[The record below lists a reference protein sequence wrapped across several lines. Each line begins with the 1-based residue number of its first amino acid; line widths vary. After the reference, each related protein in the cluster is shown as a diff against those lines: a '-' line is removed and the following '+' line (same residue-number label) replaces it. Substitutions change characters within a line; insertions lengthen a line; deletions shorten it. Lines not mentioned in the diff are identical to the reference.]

1 MSLSIN
7 QVVDVQLVE
16 QTMGAARRDFSICLL
31 LTPEKGSAFNNV
43 SERYFYVSNADQV
56 GDAFGYGSD
65 THLAAQAFFS
75 RKPQLR
81 QLMIGRWNKTA
92 QNIEKSDNQLR
103 GAPILTD
110 LNFFKEVTSGY
121 FSFKLGD
128 EVVTVEGIDFSSVSS
143 LGDVANAITVKLPE
157 EATVT
162 LTVDEVG
169 KRIILSDA
177 ENTVGYAFNA
187 EITGVYASGNT
198 YPNGRLTPSNPTGEY
213 VGRMLSLEDGQATKV
228 KGNEAATVKAESLM
242 AALAEINNL
251 NSAFY
256 GVYVAG
262 QPTDAEIDS
271 AHSWVNSATP
281 SKILAYTALRDEQI
295 EWSESNII
303 KKWHDVNSGRV
314 LVQYNRTGDNH
325 AAAALLAEAVSTNW
339 RGSNTAKTLKFKSQ
353 SVRSDSKIT
362 INEANRC
369 NRLGVNFYTDY
380 DGVPMLAEGVMV
392 GGRFVDEVV
401 GLDAFIDGIQKAAF
415 NYIKS
420 APKVPQTDKG
430 TAAIISQLIPIAK
443 EFVRNG
449 FLAGGQWNGAPVG
462 ELETGDYLED
472 GYYFYAESFTEQA
485 QTDREQRL
493 GMPISVAIKLA
504 GAIHKQDIIVTFNR

>member
-16 QTMGAARRDFSICLL
+16 QTMGAVRRDFSICLL
-31 LTPEKGSAFNNV
+31 LTPEKGTAFNNV
-43 SERYFYVSNADQV
+43 NERYFYVASADQV
-56 GDAFGYGSD
+56 GDVFGYGSD
-65 THLAAQAFFS
+65 THLASQAFFS

-81 QLMIGRWNKTA
+81 QLMVGRWNKTE
-92 QNIEKSDNQLR
+92 QSIEKSDNQLR
-103 GAPILTD
+103 GAPIMTD
-110 LNFFKEVTSGY
+110 LNFFKEVTNGY

-128 EVVTVEGIDFSSVSS
+128 EVISVEGIDFSLVTSI
-143 LGDVANAITVKLPE
+143 GDISNAITAKLPE
-157 EATVT
+157 GTTIKLSA
-162 LTVDEVG
+162 DEVG
-169 KRIILSDA
+169 KRIIISDA
-177 ENTVGYAFNA
+177 EKAVGYAVDS
-187 EITGVYASGNT
+187 ELTGS
-198 YPNGRLTPSNPTGEY
+198 Y
-213 VGRMLSLEDGQATKV
+213 VGRMLALEDGQATKI

-242 AALAEINNL
+242 TALAEINNL
-251 NSAFY
+251 NAAFY

-262 QPTDAEIDS
+262 QPADAEIDS

-303 KKWHDVNSGRV
+303 KKWHDMNSGRV
-314 LVQYNRTGDNH
+314 MVQYNQAGDNH

-353 SVRSDSKIT
+353 SVQSDSKIT
-362 INEANRC
+362 INEANKC

-380 DGVPMLAEGVMV
+380 DGVAMLAEGVMV
-392 GGRFVDEVV
+392 GGRFIDEVV

-420 APKVPQTDKG
+420 VPKVPQTDKG
-430 TAAIISQLIPIAK
+430 TAAIVSQLIPIAK

-449 FLAGGQWNGAPVG
+449 FMAGGKWNGAPVG

>member
-31 LTPEKGSAFNNV
+31 LTPEKGTAFNNV
-43 SERYFYVSNADQV
+43 NERYFYASGADQV
-56 GDAFGYGSD
+56 GDVFGYDSD

-81 QLMIGRWNKTA
+81 QLMVGRWNKTE
-92 QNIEKSDNQLR
+92 QSIEKSDNQLR
-103 GAPILTD
+103 GAPIMTD
-110 LNFFKEVTSGY
+110 LNFFKEVTDGY

-128 EVVTVEGIDFSSVSS
+128 EVVNVEGIDFSK
-143 LGDVANAITVKLPE
+143 VASIGEISTAITAKLPKE
-157 EATVT
+157 KTVKFT
-162 LTVDEVG
+162 ADEVG
-169 KRIILSDA
+169 KRIIISDA
-177 ENTVGYAFNA
+177 EKNIGYAVDS
-187 EITGVYASGNT
+187 ELTGS
-198 YPNGRLTPSNPTGEY
+198 Y
-213 VGRMLSLEDGQATKV
+213 VGRMLALEDGQATKI
-228 KGNEAATVKAESLM
+228 KGNEYATVKAESLM

-295 EWSESNII
+295 EWANSNII

-314 LVQYNRTGDNH
+314 MVQYNQTGDNH

-362 INEANRC
+362 INEANKC

-380 DGVPMLAEGVMV
+380 DGVAMLAEGVMV
-392 GGRFVDEVV
+392 GGRFIDEVV

-430 TAAIISQLIPIAK
+430 TAAIVSQLIPIAK

-449 FLAGGQWNGAPVG
+449 FMAGGKWNGAPVG

>member
-31 LTPEKGSAFNNV
+31 LTPEKGTAFNNV
-43 SERYFYVSNADQV
+43 GERYFYASSADQV
-56 GDAFGYGSD
+56 GDVFGYGSD
-65 THLAAQAFFS
+65 THLASQAFFS

-81 QLMIGRWNKTA
+81 QLMVGRWNKTE
-92 QNIEKSDNQLR
+92 QSIEKSDNQLR
-103 GAPILTD
+103 GAPIMTD
-110 LNFFKEVTSGY
+110 LNFFKEVASGY
-121 FSFKLGD
+121 FSFKLGE
-128 EVVTVEGIDFSSVSS
+128 EVVNIDGIDFSAVTSI
-143 LGDVANAITVKLPE
+143 GDIANAITAKLPE
-157 EATVT
+157 ETTVK
-162 LTVDEVG
+162 LTADEVG
-169 KRIILSDA
+169 KRIIISDA
-177 ENTVGYAFNA
+177 EKTIGYAFDS
-187 EITGVYASGNT
+187 ELTGG
-198 YPNGRLTPSNPTGEY
+198 Y
-213 VGRMLSLEDGQATKV
+213 VGRMLALEDGQATKI

-242 AALAEINNL
+242 SALAEINNL
-251 NSAFY
+251 NSSFY

-262 QPTDAEIDS
+262 QPTDVEIDS

-295 EWSESNII
+295 EWTDSNII

-314 LVQYNRTGDNH
+314 MVQYNHTGDNH

-339 RGSNTAKTLKFKSQ
+339 RGSNTAKTIKFKSQ
-353 SVRSDSKIT
+353 SVQSDPEVT
-362 INEANRC
+362 VNEANKC
-369 NRLGVNFYTDY
+369 DRLGVNFYTDY
-380 DGVPMLAEGVMV
+380 DGVAMLAEGVMV
-392 GGRFVDEVV
+392 GGRFIDEVV

-420 APKVPQTDKG
+420 VPKVPQTDKG

-449 FLAGGQWNGAPVG
+449 FMAGGKWNGAPVG

>member
-31 LTPEKGSAFNNV
+31 LTPEKGTAFNNV
-43 SERYFYVSNADQV
+43 NERYFYVSSADQV
-56 GDAFGYGSD
+56 GDAFGYSSD

-81 QLMIGRWNKTA
+81 QLMVGRWNKTE
-92 QNIEKSDNQLR
+92 QSIEKSDNQLR
-103 GAPILTD
+103 GAPITTD
-110 LNFFKEVTSGY
+110 LNFFKEVSSGH
-121 FSFKLGD
+121 FSFKLDD
-128 EVVTVEGIDFSSVSS
+128 EVITVEDIDFSTVTSI
-143 LGDVANAITVKLPE
+143 GDIANAITAKLPE
-157 EATVT
+157 ETTIGVT
-162 LTVDEVG
+162 ADEVG
-169 KRIILSDA
+169 KRIIISYA
-177 ENTVGYAFNA
+177 EKTVGYAFDVEA
-187 EITGVYASGNT
+187 TGS
-198 YPNGRLTPSNPTGEY
+198 Y

-228 KGNEAATVKAESLM
+228 KGNDAATVKAESLM

-295 EWSESNII
+295 EWSESNVI

-314 LVQYNRTGDNH
+314 LVQYNKTGDNH

-353 SVRSDSKIT
+353 SVQSDSKIT
-362 INEANRC
+362 INEANKC

-420 APKVPQTDKG
+420 VPKVPQTDKG
-430 TAAIISQLIPIAK
+430 TAAIISQLIPVAK

-449 FLAGGQWNGAPVG
+449 FMAGGLWNGAPVG
-462 ELETGDYLED
+462 ELETGDYLEE
-472 GYYFYAESFTEQA
+472 GYYFYAESFTEQSQA
-485 QTDREQRL
+485 DREQRL

-504 GAIHKQDIIVTFNR
+504 GAIHKQDIVVTFNR

>member
-31 LTPEKGSAFNNV
+31 LTPEKGTAFNNV
-43 SERYFYVSNADQV
+43 NERYFYASSADQV
-56 GDAFGYGSD
+56 GEVFGYGSD

-81 QLMIGRWNKTA
+81 QLMVGRWNKTE
-92 QNIEKSDNQLR
+92 QSIEKSDNQLR
-103 GAPILTD
+103 GAPIMTD
-110 LNFFKEVTSGY
+110 LNFFKEVNDGY
-121 FSFKLGD
+121 FNFKLGD
-128 EVVTVEGIDFSSVSS
+128 EVINVKGIDFSAVTSI
-143 LGDVANAITVKLPE
+143 GDISNAITAKLPE
-157 EATVT
+157 GTTVK
-162 LTVDEVG
+162 LTADEVG
-169 KRIILSDA
+169 KRIIISDT
-177 ENTVGYAFNA
+177 EKTVGYAVDS
-187 EITGVYASGNT
+187 ELTGS
-198 YPNGRLTPSNPTGEY
+198 Y
-213 VGRMLSLEDGQATKV
+213 VGRMLALEDGQATKI

-281 SKILAYTALRDEQI
+281 SKVLAYTALRDEQI
-295 EWSESNII
+295 EWVDSNII
-303 KKWHDVNSGRV
+303 KKWHDVNSGRAM
-314 LVQYNRTGDNH
+314 VQYNQTGDNH

-339 RGSNTAKTLKFKSQ
+339 RGSNTAKTLKFKPQ

-362 INEANRC
+362 INEANKC

-380 DGVPMLAEGVMV
+380 DGVAMLAEGVMV
-392 GGRFVDEVV
+392 GGRFIDEVV

-420 APKVPQTDKG
+420 VPKVPQTDKG
-430 TAAIISQLIPIAK
+430 TAAIVSQLIPIAK

-449 FLAGGQWNGAPVG
+449 FMAGGKWNGAPVG

>member
-31 LTPEKGSAFNNV
+31 LTPEKGTAFNNV
-43 SERYFYVSNADQV
+43 GERYFYASDAGQV
-56 GDAFGYGSD
+56 GDVFGYGSD

-81 QLMIGRWNKTA
+81 QLMVGRWNKTA
-92 QNIEKSDNQLR
+92 QTIEKSDNQLR
-103 GAPILTD
+103 GAPIMTD

-121 FSFKLGD
+121 FSLKLGD
-128 EVVTVEGIDFSSVSS
+128 EVIRVEGIDFSTVTSI
-143 LGDVANAITVKLPE
+143 GDIANAITVSLPE
-157 EATVT
+157 DTAVKVT
-162 LTVDEVG
+162 ADEVG
-169 KRIILSDA
+169 KRIIISDA
-177 ENTVGYAFNA
+177 DKTVGYAFNS
-187 EITGVYASGNT
+187 ELTGD
-198 YPNGRLTPSNPTGEY
+198 Y
-213 VGRMLSLEDGQATKV
+213 VGRMLSLEDGQATKI
-228 KGNEAATVKAESLM
+228 KGNETATVKAESLM
-242 AALAEINNL
+242 TALAEINNL

-295 EWSESNII
+295 EWRDSNII

-314 LVQYNRTGDNH
+314 LVQYNQTGDNH

-362 INEANRC
+362 INEANKC
-369 NRLGVNFYTDY
+369 NRLGINFYTDY

-392 GGRFVDEVV
+392 GGRFIDEVV

-420 APKVPQTDKG
+420 VPKVPQTDKG
-430 TAAIISQLIPIAK
+430 TAAIISQLIPVAK

-449 FLAGGQWNGAPVG
+449 FLAGGMWNGSPVG
-462 ELETGDYLED
+462 DLGTGDYLED

>member
-31 LTPEKGSAFNNV
+31 LTPEKGTAFNNV
-43 SERYFYVSNADQV
+43 NERYFYASSADQV
-56 GDAFGYGSD
+56 GDVFGYGSD

-81 QLMIGRWNKTA
+81 QLMVGRWNKTE
-92 QNIEKSDNQLR
+92 QSIEKSDNQLR
-103 GAPILTD
+103 GAPIMTD

-128 EVVTVEGIDFSSVSS
+128 EVVNVEGIDFSAVTSI
-143 LGDVANAITVKLPE
+143 GDIANAITAKLPE
-157 EATVT
+157 ETTVK
-162 LTVDEVG
+162 LTADEVG
-169 KRIILSDA
+169 KRIIISDA
-177 ENTVGYAFNA
+177 EKTIGYAVDP
-187 EITGVYASGNT
+187 ELTGS
-198 YPNGRLTPSNPTGEY
+198 Y
-213 VGRMLSLEDGQATKV
+213 VGRMLALEDGQAAKI

-251 NSAFY
+251 NAAFY
-256 GVYVAG
+256 GVYVTG

-314 LVQYNRTGDNH
+314 LVQYNQTGDNH

-353 SVRSDSKIT
+353 SVQSDSKIT
-362 INEANRC
+362 INEANKC

-380 DGVPMLAEGVMV
+380 DGVAMLAEGVMV
-392 GGRFVDEVV
+392 GGRFIDEIV

-420 APKVPQTDKG
+420 VPKVPQTDKG
-430 TAAIISQLIPIAK
+430 TAAIVSQLIPIAK

-449 FLAGGQWNGAPVG
+449 FMAGGLWNGSPVG
-462 ELETGDYLED
+462 DLETGDYLED

-504 GAIHKQDIIVTFNR
+504 GAIHKQDIVVTFNR

>member
-31 LTPEKGSAFNNV
+31 LTPEKGTAFNNV
-43 SERYFYVSNADQV
+43 NERYLYASGADQV
-56 GDAFGYGSD
+56 GDVFGYGSD
-65 THLAAQAFFS
+65 THLASQAFFS

-81 QLMIGRWNKTA
+81 QLMVGRWNKVE
-92 QNIEKSDNQLR
+92 QPIEKSDNQLR
-103 GAPILTD
+103 GSPIMTD
-110 LNFFKEVTSGY
+110 LNFFKEVTDGY
-121 FSFKLGD
+121 FSFNLGD
-128 EVVTVEGIDFSSVSS
+128 EVINVEGIDFSKVTSI
-143 LGDVANAITVKLPE
+143 GDISNAITAKLPE
-157 EATVT
+157 EAAVK
-162 LTVDEVG
+162 LTADEVG
-169 KRIILSDA
+169 KRIIISDA
-177 ENTVGYAFNA
+177 EKTIGYVVDS
-187 EITGVYASGNT
+187 ELTGS
-198 YPNGRLTPSNPTGEY
+198 Y
-213 VGRMLSLEDGQATKV
+213 VGRMLALEDGQATKV
-228 KGNEAATVKAESLM
+228 KGNESATVKSESLM

-295 EWSESNII
+295 EWQESNII

-314 LVQYNRTGDNH
+314 MVQYNQTGDNH
-325 AAAALLAEAVSTNW
+325 AAASLLAEAVSTNW
-339 RGSNTAKTLKFKSQ
+339 RGSNTAKTIKFKTQ

-362 INEANRC
+362 INEANKC
-369 NRLGVNFYTDY
+369 DRLGVNFYTDY
-380 DGVPMLAEGVMV
+380 DGVAMLAEGVMV
-392 GGRFVDEVV
+392 GGRFIDEVV
-401 GLDAFIDGIQKAAF
+401 GLDAFIDATQKAGF

-420 APKVPQTDKG
+420 SPKVPQTDKG
-430 TAAIISQLIPIAK
+430 TAAIISQIIPVAK

-449 FLAGGQWNGAPVG
+449 FMAGGKWNGAPVG

-472 GYYFYAESFTEQA
+472 GYYFYAESFTEQS

-504 GAIHKQDIIVTFNR
+504 GAIHEQDIIVTFNR

>member
-1 MSLSIN
+1 MSLSIS

-31 LTPEKGSAFNNV
+31 LTPEKGTAFNNV
-43 SERYFYVSNADQV
+43 NERYFYASSADQV

-81 QLMIGRWNKTA
+81 QLMVGRWNKVE
-92 QNIEKSDNQLR
+92 QSIEKSDNQLR
-103 GAPILTD
+103 GAPITTD
-110 LNFFKEVTSGY
+110 LNFFKEVTNGY

-128 EVVTVEGIDFSSVSS
+128 EVISVEGVDFSK
-143 LGDVANAITVKLPE
+143 VASISDISAAITAKLPGETTVKLT
-157 EATVT
+157 A
-162 LTVDEVG
+162 DEVG
-169 KRIILSDA
+169 KRIIISDA
-177 ENTVGYAFNA
+177 EKTIGYAVDS
-187 EITGVYASGNT
+187 ELTGS
-198 YPNGRLTPSNPTGEY
+198 Y
-213 VGRMLSLEDGQATKV
+213 VGRMLALEDGQATKI
-228 KGNEAATVKAESLM
+228 KGNESATVKAESLM

-251 NSAFY
+251 NAAFY

-262 QPTDAEIDS
+262 QPADAEIDS
-271 AHSWVNSATP
+271 AHAWVNSAAP
-281 SKILAYTALRDEQI
+281 SKVLAYTALRDEQI

-314 LVQYNRTGDNH
+314 MVQYNQTGDNH

-339 RGSNTAKTLKFKSQ
+339 RGGNTAKTLKFKSQ
-353 SVRSDSKIT
+353 SVRSDSRIT
-362 INEANRC
+362 INEANKC

-380 DGVPMLAEGVMV
+380 DGVAMLAEGVMV
-392 GGRFVDEVV
+392 GGRFIDEGV

-420 APKVPQTDKG
+420 VPKVPQTDKG
-430 TAAIISQLIPIAK
+430 TAAIVSQLIPIAK

-449 FLAGGQWNGAPVG
+449 FMADGKWNGAPVG
-462 ELETGDYLED
+462 EIETGDYLED

>member
-31 LTPEKGSAFNNV
+31 LTPEKGTAFNNV
-43 SERYFYVSNADQV
+43 NERYFYAASADQV

-81 QLMIGRWNKTA
+81 QLMIGRWNKA
-92 QNIEKSDNQLR
+92 EQSIEKSDNQLR
-103 GAPILTD
+103 GAPIMTD

-128 EVVTVEGIDFSSVSS
+128 EVISVEGVDFSTVTSI
-143 LGDVANAITVKLPE
+143 GDIANAITAKLPGE
-157 EATVT
+157 TTVKVT
-162 LTVDEVG
+162 ADEVG
-169 KRIILSDA
+169 KRIIISDA
-177 ENTVGYAFNA
+177 EKNIGYAVDS
-187 EITGVYASGNT
+187 ELTGS
-198 YPNGRLTPSNPTGEY
+198 Y
-213 VGRMLSLEDGQATKV
+213 VGRMLALEDGQATKI

-262 QPTDAEIDS
+262 QPTDTEIDS

-295 EWSESNII
+295 EWNDSNII

-314 LVQYNRTGDNH
+314 LVQYNQTGDNH

-362 INEANRC
+362 INEANKC
-369 NRLGVNFYTDY
+369 NRLGINFYTDY
-380 DGVPMLAEGVMV
+380 DGVAMLAEGVMV
-392 GGRFVDEVV
+392 GGRFIDEVV

-420 APKVPQTDKG
+420 VPKVPQTDKG

-449 FLAGGQWNGAPVG
+449 FMAGGKWNGAPVG
-462 ELETGDYLED
+462 DLETGDYLED

>member
-31 LTPEKGSAFNNV
+31 LTPEKGTAFNNV
-43 SERYFYVSNADQV
+43 SERYFYASSADQV
-56 GDAFGYGSD
+56 GDVFGYGSD

-81 QLMIGRWNKTA
+81 QLMIGRWNKTEQA
-92 QNIEKSDNQLR
+92 IEKSDNQLR
-103 GAPILTD
+103 GAPIMTD

-128 EVVTVEGIDFSSVSS
+128 EVISVEGIDFSTVTSI
-143 LGDVANAITVKLPE
+143 GDIANAITARLPVDTTVK
-157 EATVT
+157 VT
-162 LTVDEVG
+162 ADEVG
-169 KRIILSDA
+169 KRIIISDA
-177 ENTVGYAFNA
+177 KKTVGYAFDS
-187 EITGVYASGNT
+187 ELTGN
-198 YPNGRLTPSNPTGEY
+198 Y
-213 VGRMLSLEDGQATKV
+213 VGRMLSIEDGQATKV

-295 EWSESNII
+295 EWKESNII

-314 LVQYNRTGDNH
+314 LVQYNQTGDNH

-362 INEANRC
+362 INEANKC

-401 GLDAFIDGIQKAAF
+401 GLDAFIDSIQKAAF

-420 APKVPQTDKG
+420 VPKVPQTDKG
-430 TAAIISQLIPIAK
+430 TAAIISQLIPVAK

-449 FLAGGQWNGAPVG
+449 FMAGGLWNGASVG
-462 ELETGDYLED
+462 DLETGDYLED
-472 GYYFYAESFTEQA
+472 GYYFYAESFTEQS

>member
-31 LTPEKGSAFNNV
+31 LTPEKGTAFNNV
-43 SERYFYVSNADQV
+43 DERYFYASSADQV
-56 GDAFGYGSD
+56 GDIFGYGSD
-65 THLAAQAFFS
+65 THLASQAFFS
-75 RKPQLR
+75 RKPQLK
-81 QLMIGRWNKTA
+81 QIMVARWNRSEQK
-92 QNIEKSDNQLR
+92 IEKSDNQLR

-110 LNFFKEVTSGY
+110 LNFFREVSDGYFAFNLGKEKITLTGLDFSVVTS
-121 FSFKLGD
+121 FED
-128 EVVTVEGIDFSSVSS
+128 IA
-143 LGDVANAITVKLPE
+143 DVITAGLPEDTTINITVD
-157 EATVT
+157 T
-162 LTVDEVG
+162 VG
-169 KRIILSDA
+169 KRIILADA
-177 ENTVGYAFNA
+177 ENTIGYVFDSGL
-187 EITGVYASGNT
+187 TGS
-198 YPNGRLTPSNPTGEY
+198 Y
-213 VGRMLSLEDGQATKV
+213 VGRMLSLEDGQASKI

-271 AHSWVNSATP
+271 AHAWVNSATP

-295 EWSESNII
+295 EFEESNLI

-339 RGSNTAKTLKFKSQ
+339 QGSFTAKTIKFKSQ
-353 SVRSDSKIT
+353 SVRSDAGIT
-362 INEANRC
+362 INEANKC
-369 NRLGVNFYTDY
+369 KRLGVNFYTDY
-380 DGVPMLAEGVMV
+380 DSVPLLAEGVMV
-392 GGRFVDEVV
+392 GGRFIDEVV

-449 FLAGGQWNGAPVG
+449 FLAGGKWNGAPVG

-472 GYYFYAESFTEQA
+472 GYYFYAESFSEQA
-485 QTDREQRL
+485 QTDREQRQ

-504 GAIHKQDIIVTFNR
+504 GAIHRQDIIVTFNR

>member
-31 LTPEKGSAFNNV
+31 MTPEKGTAFNNV
-43 SERYFYVSNADQV
+43 NERYFYAASADQV
-56 GDAFGYGSD
+56 GDVFGYGSD

-81 QLMIGRWNKTA
+81 QLMVGRWNKTE
-92 QNIEKSDNQLR
+92 QSIEKSDNQLR
-103 GAPILTD
+103 GAPIMTD
-110 LNFFKEVTSGY
+110 LNFFKEATSGY

-128 EVVTVEGIDFSSVSS
+128 EVINVEGIDFSNVTSISDIS
-143 LGDVANAITVKLPE
+143 AAITAKLPE
-157 EATVT
+157 ETTVT
-162 LTVDEVG
+162 LTADEVG
-169 KRIILSDA
+169 KRIIISDA
-177 ENTVGYAFNA
+177 ENTIGYAFDS
-187 EITGVYASGNT
+187 ELTGSYA
-198 YPNGRLTPSNPTGEY
+198 
-213 VGRMLSLEDGQATKV
+213 GRMLSLEDGQATKI
-228 KGNEAATVKAESLM
+228 KGNESATVEAESLM

-251 NSAFY
+251 NAAFY

-271 AHSWVNSATP
+271 AHSWVNSASP

-295 EWSESNII
+295 EWNESNII

-353 SVRSDSKIT
+353 SVRSDAGIT
-362 INEANRC
+362 INEANKC
-369 NRLGVNFYTDY
+369 IRLGVNFYTDY

-420 APKVPQTDKG
+420 VPKVPQTDKG
-430 TAAIISQLIPIAK
+430 TAAIVSQLIPIAK

>member
-31 LTPEKGSAFNNV
+31 LTPEKGTAFNNV
-43 SERYFYVSNADQV
+43 NERYFYASSADQV
-56 GDAFGYGSD
+56 GDVFGYGSD

-81 QLMIGRWNKTA
+81 QLMVGRWNKTE
-92 QNIEKSDNQLR
+92 QSIEKSDNQLR
-103 GAPILTD
+103 GAPIMTD
-110 LNFFKEVTSGY
+110 LNFFKEVTDGY

-128 EVVTVEGIDFSSVSS
+128 EVIDVEGVDFSKVTSI
-143 LGDVANAITVKLPE
+143 GDVSNAITVKLPE
-157 EATVT
+157 ENTVK
-162 LTVDEVG
+162 LTADEVG
-169 KRIILSDA
+169 KRIIISDA
-177 ENTVGYAFNA
+177 EKTIGYAVDS
-187 EITGVYASGNT
+187 ELTGS
-198 YPNGRLTPSNPTGEY
+198 Y
-213 VGRMLSLEDGQATKV
+213 VGRMLALEDGQATKI

-242 AALAEINNL
+242 SALAEINNL

-256 GVYVAG
+256 GIYVAG

-295 EWSESNII
+295 EWVNSNII

-314 LVQYNRTGDNH
+314 MVQYNQTGDNH

-362 INEANRC
+362 INEANKC

-380 DGVPMLAEGVMV
+380 DGVAMLAEGVMV

-420 APKVPQTDKG
+420 VPKVPQTDKG
-430 TAAIISQLIPIAK
+430 TAAIVSQLIPIAK

-449 FLAGGQWNGAPVG
+449 FMAGGKWNGAPVG
-462 ELETGDYLED
+462 EIETGDYLED

>member
-31 LTPEKGSAFNNV
+31 LTPEKGTAFNNV
-43 SERYFYVSNADQV
+43 NERYFYAASADQV
-56 GDAFGYGSD
+56 GDVFGYGSD

-81 QLMIGRWNKTA
+81 QLMVGRWNKTE
-92 QNIEKSDNQLR
+92 QSIEKSDNQLR
-103 GAPILTD
+103 GAPIMTD

-128 EVVTVEGIDFSSVSS
+128 EVVNVEGIDFSTVTSIGDISS
-143 LGDVANAITVKLPE
+143 AITAKLPE
-157 EATVT
+157 ETTVT
-162 LTVDEVG
+162 LTADEVG
-169 KRIILSDA
+169 KRIIISDA
-177 ENTVGYAFNA
+177 ENTVGYAVDSKL
-187 EITGVYASGNT
+187 TGS
-198 YPNGRLTPSNPTGEY
+198 Y
-213 VGRMLSLEDGQATKV
+213 VGRMLALEDGQATKI
-228 KGNEAATVKAESLM
+228 KGNESATVKAESLM

-251 NSAFY
+251 NAAFY

-281 SKILAYTALRDEQI
+281 SKVLAYTALRDEQI
-295 EWSESNII
+295 EWNDSNII
-303 KKWHDVNSGRV
+303 KKWHDINSGRV
-314 LVQYNRTGDNH
+314 MVQYNKTGDNH

-353 SVRSDSKIT
+353 SVQSDSKIT
-362 INEANRC
+362 VNEANKC

-380 DGVPMLAEGVMV
+380 DDVAMLAEGVMV
-392 GGRFVDEVV
+392 GGRFIDEVV

-420 APKVPQTDKG
+420 VPKVPQTDKG
-430 TAAIISQLIPIAK
+430 TAAIVSQLIPIAK

-449 FLAGGQWNGAPVG
+449 FMAGGLWNGAPVG
-462 ELETGDYLED
+462 DLETGDYLED

>member
-31 LTPEKGSAFNNV
+31 LTPEKGTAFNNV
-43 SERYFYVSNADQV
+43 NERYFYASSADQV
-56 GDAFGYGSD
+56 GDVFGYGSD

-81 QLMIGRWNKTA
+81 QLMIGRWNKTE
-92 QNIEKSDNQLR
+92 QSIEKSDNQLR
-103 GAPILTD
+103 GAPIMTD
-110 LNFFKEVTSGY
+110 LNFFKEVTDGY

-128 EVVTVEGIDFSSVSS
+128 EVVNVEGIDFSKVASI
-143 LGDVANAITVKLPE
+143 GDIANAITAKLPE
-157 EATVT
+157 EKTVK
-162 LTVDEVG
+162 LTADEVG
-169 KRIILSDA
+169 KRIIISDA
-177 ENTVGYAFNA
+177 EKTIGYAVDS
-187 EITGVYASGNT
+187 ESTGS
-198 YPNGRLTPSNPTGEY
+198 Y
-213 VGRMLSLEDGQATKV
+213 VGRMLSLEDGQATKI
-228 KGNEAATVKAESLM
+228 KGNEAATIKAESLM

-251 NSAFY
+251 NAAFY

-271 AHSWVNSATP
+271 AYSWVNSATP

-295 EWSESNII
+295 EWTGSNII
-303 KKWHDVNSGRV
+303 KKWYDVNSGRV
-314 LVQYNRTGDNH
+314 LVQYNQTGDNH

-362 INEANRC
+362 INEANKC

-380 DGVPMLAEGVMV
+380 DGVAMLAEGVMV
-392 GGRFVDEVV
+392 GGRFIDEVV

-420 APKVPQTDKG
+420 VPKVPQTDKG
-430 TAAIISQLIPIAK
+430 TAAIVSQLIPIAK

-449 FLAGGQWNGAPVG
+449 FMAGGKWNGAPVG

-472 GYYFYAESFTEQA
+472 GYYFYAESFTEQV